1 MTDSG
6 KSSTPSAFV
15 MRRYAPLLGVTLPL
29 FILDQLTKWWA
40 LASIAPHQSIPVI
53 PGFFNLVRVYNTG
66 AAFGMGKDNN
76 WFFLLI
82 SAVALVVLLALWMR
96 GSFQEGKTR
105 LAVVLLLSG
114 VAGNLTDRIIH
125 GHVVDFLDF
134 ILPWFG
140 HWPAFNV
147 ADSCICI
154 AAALL
159 IWQAL
164 IPTPQP
170 APPPAKNN
178 S

>member
-1 MTDSG
+1 MQ
-6 KSSTPSAFV
+6 
-15 MRRYAPLLGVTLPL
+15 RWAPLLAVVLPL
-29 FILDQLTKWWA
+29 YVLDQITKWWV
-40 LASIAPHQSIPVI
+40 LASISPHQSIPVI

-82 SAVALVVLLALWMR
+82 SAIALVVLLTLWMR
-96 GSFQEGKTR
+96 GSFQEPKTR

-114 VAGNLTDRIIH
+114 VAGNLTDRILH

-164 IPTPQP
+164 VSPSPTPSP
-170 APPPAKNN
+170 RSKKNL
-178 S
+178 